1 MFHDCRNLTE
11 NPWSWLLIGTTP
23 LWSAAKIRGSG
34 SSWCLEGMLQVSWWG
49 NMVFWGLLIS
59 LLTKIQ
65 ASSISLLTKIQAS
78 SFSLFAWSY
87 FVFAWLYEIFI
98 CIIKSLTSFLC
109 FSLVIEIQE
118 YKHRQVAFIKCL
130 NLKYKVENTVISELA
145 GDKKNCNPLGIKEN
159 GNDADIPCCS

>member
-65 ASSISLLTKIQAS
+65 ASS
-78 SFSLFAWSY
+78 FSLFAWSC

-98 CIIKSLTSFLC
+98 CIIKSLTSSLC
-109 FSLVIEIQE
+109 FSLVVEIQE
-118 YKHRQVAFIKCL
+118 YKHRQVALIKCL
-130 NLKYKVENTVISELA
+130 NLKYKVENTVISKLA
-145 GDKKNCNPLGIKEN
+145 RDKKNCNPLGIKQN
-159 GNDADIPCCS
+159 GNDAALPCCS